1 MALRLGRLF
10 YFPRKKR
17 LLMGWDPRIER
28 DACGIGFVADAEGR
42 SSRAMVETA
51 IGALCNVRHRGAV
64 ASDAKTGDGAGLL
77 VPISGTFF
85 AAEATRLGLPEVD
98 PSWIGV
104 GMVFVMDDTS
114 EQDLQRIVED
124 ACRAE
129 AIDVIAWRDVPVEH
143 NALGGRALALMPR
156 IRQALMLRPVGVDAD
171 EAERHCHRARRRAE
185 KTILREGRSIY
196 FPSFSFRTVTYKAL
210 VAADQLA
217 EFYKDLAD
225 ARFDASFV
233 IYHQRYSTNTS
244 PSWTRAQPF
253 RMLCHNGEINTI
265 AGNVNR
271 MRSREGR
278 LGKWSLLEEEVL
290 RPVIDET
297 GSDSAMLDNAI
308 ELLVREGPRP
318 GESRDIRHVVA
329 MMIPAAWER
338 AADMEPQVADF
349 YRWHASLMEPWD
361 GPAGLIFT
369 DGFRV
374 GASLDRNGLR
384 PLRTFVCDDGLIAVG
399 SEAGAVSLRG
409 HGRGRRGKLGPGDM
423 IFVDAGDGGFQEDP
437 VQRIAAQRPFGL
449 WLSEYRADSSPGDPQ
464 VAIPD
469 DLAQLQVMHGVT
481 REEITLV
488 LRPSATNGKEPTF
501 SMGDD
506 TAAAAFS
513 EHRRPLYNFFK
524 QRFAQ
529 VTNPAIDHL
538 RERHVMSLRTLLG
551 PRDPVLWE
559 RPEGGALLEYET
571 FLLFKPP
578 GGTFLDATFP

>member
-1 MALRLGRLF
+1 
-10 YFPRKKR
+10 
-17 LLMGWDPRIER
+17 
-28 DACGIGFVADAEGR
+28 
-42 SSRAMVETA
+42 
-51 IGALCNVRHRGAV
+51 
-64 ASDAKTGDGAGLL
+64 
-77 VPISGTFF
+77 
-85 AAEATRLGLPEVD
+85 
-98 PSWIGV
+98 
-104 GMVFVMDDTS
+104 
-114 EQDLQRIVED
+114 
-124 ACRAE
+124 
-129 AIDVIAWRDVPVEH
+129 
-143 NALGGRALALMPR
+143 LGGRALALMPR
-156 IRQALMLRPVGVDAD
+156 MRQALMLRPVGVDAD

-185 KTILREGRSIY
+185 KTILREGRTVY

-225 ARFDASFV
+225 PRFDASFV

-409 HGRGRRGKLGPGDM
+409 HGRVRRGKLGPGDM
-423 IFVDAGDGGFQEDP
+423 IFVDPADGGFQGDP
-437 VQRIAAQRPFGL
+437 VKRIAAQRPFGL
-449 WLSEYRADSSPGDPQ
+449 WLSEYRADASPGDPQ
-464 VAIPD
+464 VQIPD
-469 DLAQLQVMHGVT
+469 DLPQLQVMHGVT

-506 TAAAAFS
+506 TAAAVFS
-513 EHRRPLYNFFK
+513 EHKRPLYNYFK

-571 FLLFKPP
+571 FLHFKPP
-578 GGTFLDATFP
+578 GGTFLDATYAVADGAAGLRAAIASLAEGAERAATTGSAILVIS